1 MYTQKDLQRIMHEL
15 NKALATID
23 KRLTAL
29 EQKSNN
35 KSTPRRTGAQKK
47 ELDK

>member
-15 NKALATID
+15 NNALAAID

-29 EQKSNN
+29 EQQSKAKPRSN
-35 KSTPRRTGAQKK
+35 SAPKK